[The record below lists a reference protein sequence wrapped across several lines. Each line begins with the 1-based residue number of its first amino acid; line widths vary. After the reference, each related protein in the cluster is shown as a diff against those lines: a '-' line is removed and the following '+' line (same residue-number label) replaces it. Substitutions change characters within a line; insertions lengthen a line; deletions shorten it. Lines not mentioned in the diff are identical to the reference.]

1 MRGKVFN
8 RCYPVGTLFIL
19 TPLPPLRGGRV
30 VRTVDIARGA
40 GAVTVVEIN
49 QSPWFV
55 NTASL
60 KPAG

>member
-1 MRGKVFN
+1 
-8 RCYPVGTLFIL
+8 VGTLFIL